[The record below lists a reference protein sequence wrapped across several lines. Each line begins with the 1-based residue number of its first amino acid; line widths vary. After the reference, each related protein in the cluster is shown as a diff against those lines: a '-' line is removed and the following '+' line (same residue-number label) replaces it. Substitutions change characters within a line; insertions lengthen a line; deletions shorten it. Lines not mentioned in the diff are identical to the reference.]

1 LSSSPAGRGDFS
13 RPHFRLIYTV
23 TLRDQAARCM
33 NCGIPYCHGTG
44 SAVPGTPGCPVNNQI
59 PDFNDLVYQN
69 NWEEA
74 ARNLHSTNNFPE
86 FTGRIC
92 PAPCE
97 ASCTLNIDENP
108 VTIKTIEC
116 AIVDKAWQNG
126 WLKPEIAPAK
136 TGKKVAVPDEVRN
149 RPGVYRAQVR
159 VCSAEGAEVARDEV
173 AVLVDRGFWLAD
185 GTAPSDDR
193 GPPTVAEIRTSLR
206 DHPGA
211 NRLLGDYEFDAAE
224 VGQAIVS
231 AVLDFVTAFPPTSFR
246 PALDT
251 TTWPAAWRRQLL
263 DGSLAYLFETAA
275 AYCRRGNLPY
285 TAGGLTIDDLKKEPE
300 YLQAAMLYR
309 KRYADWVKTTRTAYS
324 LSAGWGSVSSGLVG
338 GFPGSSY
345 TW

>member
-1 LSSSPAGRGDFS
+1 MSNPINSDDELLSDYFGPLDPAWTSDSSDTTSRRTVTVPVTKLYNDPLYGKSRGVRIDIGTNAWIRLVLFAPTGAPAVINVGPYSSPPTIAVRY
-13 RPHFRLIYTV
+13 RE
-23 TLRDQAARCM
+23 A
-33 NCGIPYCHGTG
+33 TG
-44 SAVPGTPGCPVNNQI
+44 QVPTMYEP
-59 PDFNDLVYQN
+59 
-69 NWEEA
+69 EA
-74 ARNLHSTNNFPE
+74 ADVPE
-86 FTGRIC
+86 LAADGR
-92 PAPCE
+92 
-97 ASCTLNIDENP
+97 S
-108 VTIKTIEC
+108 VSF
-116 AIVDKAWQNG
+116 
-126 WLKPEIAPAK
+126 
-136 TGKKVAVPDEVRN
+136 AVPDEVRN

-224 VGQAIVS
+224 VGQAVVS
-231 AVLDFVTAFPPTSFR
+231 AVLDFVTAFPPASFR
-246 PALDT
+246 PVLDT
-251 TTWPAAWRRQLL
+251 TTWPAVWRRQLL

-300 YLQAAMLYR
+300 YLQAAMVYR
-309 KRYADWVKTTRTAYS
+309 KRYADWVKSTRTAYS